1 MVKQRVTAS
10 RLPFARGV
18 GREEEVG
25 EEERVGGEKRTKAG
39 LVGQR
44 SLLSAYALFAFAPR
58 ERELDAFAYVSWPS
72 ASRANQ
78 QRPGR

>member
-10 RLPFARGV
+10 RLPFVRGV
-18 GREEEVG
+18 GEEEVG

-78 QRPGR
+78 QRPDR